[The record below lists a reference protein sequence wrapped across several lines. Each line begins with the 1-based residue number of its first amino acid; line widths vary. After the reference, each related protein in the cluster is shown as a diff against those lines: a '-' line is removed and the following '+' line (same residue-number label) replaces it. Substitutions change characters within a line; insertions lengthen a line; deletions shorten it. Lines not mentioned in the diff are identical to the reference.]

1 MRMPSG
7 KREARMWVRACA
19 GAVCVAAAGGAA
31 ALGQEEM
38 MQPPAEAQKPQGP
51 GTRTPGHGAPEGPL
65 SGPAVRDPRVGVTLV
80 DRDLSGNVRR
90 LDVTP
95 IEAALRLL
103 RLDEQTRAGV
113 EKALLARARLLD
125 DVVAEHLGLLAR
137 VAGAT
142 QAGRRDE
149 AMKLLRELAEAAPA
163 LKDLS
168 ALQGDVH
175 AVLPTPQRDELI
187 RLTQDY
193 WNAIIEEAE
202 ARAKASGKEFKPGE
216 TRELM
221 RREFLAIAAQEV
233 RRAYDRVVGQK
244 VRDFEG
250 LLKALNLTPEQEGRI
265 RQIVGDAFQ
274 RNEGRPRMDET
285 ARIITQ
291 VYRALEPEQREILV
305 ERLREEVRAR
315 REAQKAGREEREGGR
330 GPEPMMK
337 PEDGK

>member
-1 MRMPSG
+1 MRT
-7 KREARMWVRACA
+7 ARCRRF
-19 GAVCVAAAGGAA
+19 GGLGMGLFFGIAA
-31 ALGQEEM
+31 ALSLAGAALAQEEM
-38 MQPPAEAQKPQGP
+38 MQPASEGGKPSGPAVREP
-51 GTRTPGHGAPEGPL
+51 GSKQPEGPL

-95 IEAALRLL
+95 IEAGLRLL

-113 EKALLARARLLD
+113 EKALLTRARLLD
-125 DVVAEHLGLLAR
+125 EVVAEHLGLLAR

-149 AMKLLRELAEAAPA
+149 AMKLLRELAEVAPA
-163 LKDLS
+163 LRDLS
-168 ALQGDVH
+168 ALQRDVH
-175 AVLPTPQRDELI
+175 AVLPTAQRDELI

-202 ARAKASGKEFKPGE
+202 AKAKAAGKAFKPGE

-244 VRDFEG
+244 VRDFEA

-265 RQIVGDAFQ
+265 RQIVGDSFQ
-274 RNEGRPRMDET
+274 RNEGRARLEET
-285 ARIITQ
+285 ARVITQ

-305 ERLREEVRAR
+305 ERIREEVRAR
-315 REAQKAGREEREGGR
+315 REAQKPGREGG
-330 GPEPMMK
+330 GEPDRMMK